1 MKRLTL
7 VRHAHAKVEVGPVRD
22 FERPLSRRGKAEA
35 KSTAAQLLAAE
46 RVPDLLITSP
56 ATRTLQTAEI
66 LAQALQL
73 PERHVRRDEALYLA
87 EPDAILK
94 AIHATGPRIGHLMI
108 VGHNPGISV
117 IANALAPEAQLG
129 EFATGGACTM
139 EIDVQGWS
147 AVRAGCGVNAE
158 RKAGRSG
165 IFGLLRTPRRKS
177 AGRAR

>member
-1 MKRLTL
+1 
-7 VRHAHAKVEVGPVRD
+7 
-22 FERPLSRRGKAEA
+22 
-35 KSTAAQLLAAE
+35 
-46 RVPDLLITSP
+46 
-56 ATRTLQTAEI
+56 
-66 LAQALQL
+66 
-73 PERHVRRDEALYLA
+73 
-87 EPDAILK
+87 
-94 AIHATGPRIGHLMI
+94 MI